1 MLPWQNDTL
10 EFINPPNIVVQKY
23 DVSVL
28 ESEIVPGNIDRR
40 NLRMQGQINWNN
52 VLRQKK
58 RLKRK
63 QERRNA
69 DIIMNK
75 ALETVKKRK

>member
-1 MLPWQNDTL
+1 MLPWQNGTL

-28 ESEIVPGNIDRR
+28 ESEIVPGNIDRK

-58 RLKRK
+58 RVKRK

>member
-1 MLPWQNDTL
+1 
-10 EFINPPNIVVQKY
+10 
-23 DVSVL
+23 
-28 ESEIVPGNIDRR
+28 
-40 NLRMQGQINWNN
+40 MQGQINWNN

>member
-28 ESEIVPGNIDRR
+28 ESEIVPGNIDRK
-40 NLRMQGQINWNN
+40 NLKMQGQINWNN

-58 RLKRK
+58 RVKRK

-75 ALETVKKRK
+75 ALETVKKRR

>member
-28 ESEIVPGNIDRR
+28 ESEIVPGNIDRE
-40 NLRMQGQINWNN
+40 NLKMQGQINWNN

>member
-10 EFINPPNIVVQKY
+10 QFINPPNIVVQKY

-28 ESEIVPGNIDRR
+28 ESEIVPGNIDRK